1 MNSKKIAN
9 NILEFLFDPTVIPV
23 ERRMYFGP
31 EERLDNRSLE
41 KAKAD
46 SQQAYGK
53 ENKNSDFYP
62 TRNRQQTQRE
72 AGNIMDRKTIIA
84 SLDVLSQNFD
94 ETDSIGEGLRAMAY
108 TVSKMADEEFEAR
121 TAKKKVEFVTC
132 PKCGNKKVMKQT
144 GYCVKCGKK
153 GIGKEDK
160 KEDKDGKKKKKANE
174 DFWTK
179 AASEAVALALVEDVV
194 GTCDDAKDEER
205 DEKTAHGKGCE
216 CPDCKEEKEAKKKDE
231 EEDVE
236 AKKKEDD
243 EKCMEPEAKKKD
255 EEEEVEAKKKDEE
268 EDEASASKKKE
279 EEVEAKKKDEEEDV
293 EAKKKDEEDE
303 ASASKKKEEEVEAKK
318 KDEEEDVEAKKEE
331 DAKKVNTDI
340 LGNVEGIEMDLGALS
355 LDEVELTASDKEQ
368 LDKLF
373 Q

>member
-31 EERLDNRSLE
+31 EERLDNGNFE

-46 SQQAYGK
+46 SLQAYGK

-62 TRNRQQTQRE
+62 SKNRQQTQRE
-72 AGNIMDRKTIIA
+72 AGYIMDRKTIIA

-94 ETDSIGEGLRAMAY
+94 ESDPIGEGLRAMAY
-108 TVSKMADEEFEAR
+108 TVSKMADEEFETR
-121 TAKKKVEFVTC
+121 TAKKKIEFVTC

-144 GYCVKCGKK
+144 GYCIKCGKK
-153 GIGKEDK
+153 GIGKDEK
-160 KEDKDGKKKKKANE
+160 KEDKDDKKKKANE

-194 GTCDDAKDEER
+194 GTSDDAKEE
-205 DEKTAHGKGCE
+205 D
-216 CPDCKEEKEAKKKDE
+216 DEKEAKKAPVVPEEDEKEAKKAPVVPDE
-231 EEDVE
+231 EDEKEAKKVPVVPEEDEKE
-236 AKKKEDD
+236 AKKAPVVPEEDEKEAKKAPVVPEEDEKEAKKAPVVPEEDEKEAKKAPVVPEEDEKEARKKKEDD
-243 EKCMEPEAKKKD
+243 VCPPPEK
-255 EEEEVEAKKKDEE
+255 
-268 EDEASASKKKE
+268 
-279 EEVEAKKKDEEEDV
+279 
-293 EAKKKDEEDE
+293 
-303 ASASKKKEEEVEAKK
+303 
-318 KDEEEDVEAKKEE
+318 EAKKE
-331 DAKKVNTDI
+331 DTKKSKVNTDI
-340 LGNVEGIEMDLGALS
+340 LSNIEGIEMDLGALS

-368 LDKLF
+368 LGQLF

>member
-1 MNSKKIAN
+1 
-9 NILEFLFDPTVIPV
+9 
-23 ERRMYFGP
+23 
-31 EERLDNRSLE
+31 
-41 KAKAD
+41 
-46 SQQAYGK
+46 
-53 ENKNSDFYP
+53 
-62 TRNRQQTQRE
+62 
-72 AGNIMDRKTIIA
+72 MDRKTIIA

-108 TVSKMADEEFEAR
+108 TVSKMADEEFETR

-160 KEDKDGKKKKKANE
+160 KEDKDGKKKKKASEN
-174 DFWTK
+174 FWTK
-179 AASEAVALALVEDVV
+179 AASEAVALALVEDVI
-194 GTCDDAKDEER
+194 GMSDDDAKDE
-205 DEKTAHGKGCE
+205 DKEKTAHAKDCD

-231 EEDVE
+231 EE
-236 AKKKEDD
+236 
-243 EKCMEPEAKKKD
+243 
-255 EEEEVEAKKKDEE
+255 VEAKKKDEE
-268 EDEASASKKKE
+268 EGK
-279 EEVEAKKKDEEEDV
+279 EAKKKDEEEDK
-293 EAKKKDEEDE
+293 EAKKKDEEEDKE
-303 ASASKKKEEEVEAKK
+303 AKKKDEEEDKEAKKKDEEEDVEAKK

-331 DAKKVNTDI
+331 DAKKVNTNI

>member
-1 MNSKKIAN
+1 MNPKKIAN

-31 EERLDNRSLE
+31 EEHLDNRSLE

-72 AGNIMDRKTIIA
+72 ASIMDRKTIIA

-144 GYCVKCGKK
+144 GYCLKCGKK

-160 KEDKDGKKKKKANE
+160 KEDKDGKKKKKASE

-194 GTCDDAKDEER
+194 GMSDDDAKDE
-205 DEKTAHGKGCE
+205 DKEKTAHGKGCD
-216 CPDCKEEKEAKKKDE
+216 CPDCKEKEAKKVVDEDEKEAKKK
-231 EEDVE
+231 V
-236 AKKKEDD
+236 DD
-243 EKCMEPEAKKKD
+243 EKCMEPEAKKKVDD
-255 EEEEVEAKKKDEE
+255 EKCMEPEAKKKVDEEVEAKKKVD
-268 EDEASASKKKE
+268 
-279 EEVEAKKKDEEEDV
+279 EEVEAKKKVDDEMEP
-293 EAKKKDEEDE
+293 EAKKKDD
-303 ASASKKKEEEVEAKK
+303 EEVEAKK
-318 KDEEEDVEAKKEE
+318 KVDDKEDIEAKKEE

-340 LGNVEGIEMDLGALS
+340 LGNVDGIEMDLSALS
-355 LDEVELTASDKEQ
+355 MDEVELTASDKEQ

>member
-1 MNSKKIAN
+1 MNPKKVAN

-72 AGNIMDRKTIIA
+72 ASIMDRKTIIA

-94 ETDSIGEGLRAMAY
+94 ETDSIGESLRAMAY
-108 TVSKMADEEFEAR
+108 TVSKMADEEFETR

-153 GIGKEDK
+153 GIGKDDKKEDK
-160 KEDKDGKKKKKANE
+160 KEDKDGKKKKKASE

-179 AASEAVALALVEDVV
+179 AASEAVALALVEDIV
-194 GTCDDAKDEER
+194 GMSDDDAKDE
-205 DEKTAHGKGCE
+205 DKEKTAHGKDCE
-216 CPDCKEEKEAKKKDE
+216 CPDCKEEKEAKKKDDDE
-231 EEDVE
+231 ACMDSE
-236 AKKKEDD
+236 AKKKVDD
-243 EKCMEPEAKKKD
+243 EMEPEAKKKD
-255 EEEEVEAKKKDEE
+255 D
-268 EDEASASKKKE
+268 
-279 EEVEAKKKDEEEDV
+279 EDV
-293 EAKKKDEEDE
+293 EAKKKDDED
-303 ASASKKKEEEVEAKK
+303 VEAKK
-318 KDEEEDVEAKKEE
+318 KDDEDIEAKKKDDEDVEAKKEE

>member
-9 NILEFLFDPTVIPV
+9 NILEFLFDPTAIPV

-72 AGNIMDRKTIIA
+72 ASIMDRKTIIA

-108 TVSKMADEEFEAR
+108 TVSKMADEEFETR

-160 KEDKDGKKKKKANE
+160 KEDKDGKKKKKASE

-179 AASEAVALALVEDVV
+179 AASEAVALALVEDVI
-194 GTCDDAKDEER
+194 GMSDDDAKDE
-205 DEKTAHGKGCE
+205 DKEKTAHAKDCD

-231 EEDVE
+231 EED
-236 AKKKEDD
+236 K
-243 EKCMEPEAKKKD
+243 EAKKKD
-255 EEEEVEAKKKDEE
+255 EEDDFEAKKKDEE
-268 EDEASASKKKE
+268 ED
-279 EEVEAKKKDEEEDV
+279 
-293 EAKKKDEEDE
+293 
-303 ASASKKKEEEVEAKK
+303 VEAKK